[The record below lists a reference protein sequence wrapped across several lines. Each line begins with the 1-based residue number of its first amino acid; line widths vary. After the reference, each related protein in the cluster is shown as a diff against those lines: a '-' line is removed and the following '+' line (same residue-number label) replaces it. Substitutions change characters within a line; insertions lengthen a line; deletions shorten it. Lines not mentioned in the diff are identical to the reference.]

1 MNTTTSIR
9 CTIYAHKR
17 VKGNGSK
24 RKRFISD
31 KGKIGESL
39 VWEDWLYPSS
49 PRRNDYVDYD
59 SVIDIYVITD
69 AMHGAL
75 NGHKVASQEAK
86 TIHKDE
92 TIYEE
97 QHSLEAEGFETE
109 SLEIDIYETES
120 GKEDEYGITNILDET
135 TSDHEDTIFNEL
147 KRLGSIL
154 FLFFL
159 TVLAT
164 KSHKLEIRERERK
177 VPRLAEEKGVAP
189 VKMWWWRREET
200 LREARTRVNEIIESG
215 ARIAMFEEMSC
226 LD

>member
-1 MNTTTSIR
+1 M
-9 CTIYAHKR
+9 
-17 VKGNGSK
+17 
-24 RKRFISD
+24 
-31 KGKIGESL
+31 
-39 VWEDWLYPSS
+39 
-49 PRRNDYVDYD
+49 DYD

-75 NGHKVASQEAK
+75 KLEERAYDWYARSAAVAIAAAEHKVASQEAK
-86 TIHKDE
+86 TIHEDDTIHKDV

-97 QHSLEAEGFETE
+97 EHSLEAEGFETE

-120 GKEDEYGITNILDET
+120 DKEDENGITNILDET
-135 TSDHEDTIFNEL
+135 NLDHEDTIFNGLE
-147 KRLGSIL
+147 RLSSIL

-164 KSHKLEIRERERK
+164 KSHKLEIREGERK